1 MLMVL
6 VVLVYTAIYAS
17 LTSLEIAKAWID
29 YARDIFMA
37 FFLIIAAYA
46 AFVGPFLQSRKKL
59 LMVPDGKTNS
69 ICFMN
74 LGDPVII
81 RELDIG
87 LASRIGMFGFPD
99 FDLIPILAPSIV
111 LSSGDSWR
119 LAESQIREPLSRV
132 FENQDYGTKIDQMN
146 GNTKVFLIA
155 FDRLPR
161 PLLKPVRI
169 GKELRLQ
176 PISCCIICDLETLRN
191 SIQLNEPIQFIVW
204 QAVALTPS
212 GEKLFEFDVPSPK
225 RLGKDEVC

>member
-1 MLMVL
+1 MVL

-69 ICFMN
+69 IYFMN